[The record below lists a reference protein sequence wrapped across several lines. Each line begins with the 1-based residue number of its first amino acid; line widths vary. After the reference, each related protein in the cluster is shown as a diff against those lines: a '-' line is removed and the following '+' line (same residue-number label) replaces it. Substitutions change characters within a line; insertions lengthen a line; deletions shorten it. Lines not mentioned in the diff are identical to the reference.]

1 MLFFLIIWYSVFG
14 NWYQNLRWIQLRMK
28 TSIRAESGW
37 ITRSKSIES
46 HHCCFYWKI
55 TYLLMWGGYTGWSR
69 SYRKSV
75 LEFCVSV
82 LGRLRDLQ
90 YIFAVTSGSTSI
102 FFFICRIRNIHFK
115 SFHGHPVV
123 LSIFYV
129 WNLNILGPLRSSKF
143 VEIWTA
149 RRALDNWPN

>member
-14 NWYQNLRWIQLRMK
+14 NWYQNLRWIQLRMQ

-82 LGRLRDLQ
+82 LGRLSDLQ
-90 YIFAVTSGSTSI
+90 YIFAVTSGSPSMRIST
-102 FFFICRIRNIHFK
+102 ICQDDNLPYDLSADFNNWEDLIGLLCISLLNYPHDIE
-115 SFHGHPVV
+115 SFHT
-123 LSIFYV
+123 FY
-129 WNLNILGPLRSSKF
+129 I
-143 VEIWTA
+143 
-149 RRALDNWPN
+149 